1 MIPDIDDTVFRSVF
15 GTFRIPINEM
25 VTLIVL
31 KPILITI
38 VLLSFFIAHNT
49 KDIYN
54 KNNIVSNEYQ
64 THAVRK
70 LLLFRNNKQ
79 CRKIPFP
86 TIKAI
91 RGKNQ

>member
-38 VLLSFFIAHNT
+38 VLLSFIVGTHRKRHLVIMIMLEMNIKHMPYANLFYSEKTTTT
-49 KDIYN
+49 KKDTFS
-54 KNNIVSNEYQ
+54 NN
-64 THAVRK
+64 
-70 LLLFRNNKQ
+70 
-79 CRKIPFP
+79 
-86 TIKAI
+86 
-91 RGKNQ
+91 